1 MREHKAVD
9 VSVSFG
15 DKTATFVRSGQSK
28 KVICN
33 ILGEEIHP
41 ETRKRTI
48 WLDRL
53 THRGSCESIRHEGPE
68 GEIKFSAAGAIST
81 VLTEI

>member
-1 MREHKAVD
+1 MRENKVVD
-9 VSVSFG
+9 VSVTFG
-15 DKTATFVRSGQSK
+15 DKTAIFVRSGQSK
-28 KVICN
+28 KTICS
-33 ILGEEIHP
+33 ILGEETHP
-41 ETRKRTI
+41 VTRKRTI

-53 THRGSCESIRHEGPE
+53 THRGSCESVRHVGSN